1 MCGMLISAD
10 SATDLGATT
19 VVAQALSPTQKTC
32 LFTNGN
38 KANVSVCLSPPH
50 CRAAAAAPAASPLG
64 R

>member
-38 KANVSVCLSPPH
+38 KANVSVCGIDMEAGDSSQE
-50 CRAAAAAPAASPLG
+50 PAV
-64 R
+64 